1 MYRHSPSNLDGSNG
15 AMISMIATPPIGQ
28 LLPFVTLP
36 PLDPYSE
43 PISPFQS
50 LSPKQLNLV
59 LIGSSA
65 AGAET
70 DSLTQFTTFG
80 ICLVSHD

>member
-43 PISPFQS
+43 PISRKRSTNRTP
-50 LSPKQLNLV
+50 
-59 LIGSSA
+59 I
-65 AGAET
+65 AEE
-70 DSLTQFTTFG
+70 
-80 ICLVSHD
+80 